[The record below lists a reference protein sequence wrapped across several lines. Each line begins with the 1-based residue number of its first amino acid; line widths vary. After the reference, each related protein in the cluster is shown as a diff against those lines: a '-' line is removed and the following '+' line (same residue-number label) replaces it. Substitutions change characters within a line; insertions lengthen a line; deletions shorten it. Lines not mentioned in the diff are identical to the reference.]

1 MADKAGYVASLD
13 AEICRKGFTCY
24 SVHGRETK
32 EDDID
37 HLARYSIGKENW
49 RQSRKRWS
57 PCIYTYEYAR
67 ENRDSRDKVER
78 SIRDKW
84 G

>member
-49 RQSRKRWS
+49 RQSRKR
-57 PCIYTYEYAR
+57 
-67 ENRDSRDKVER
+67 
-78 SIRDKW
+78 
-84 G
+84 